1 MSSSWSSHTV
11 SSHTDFHHVSGTH
24 QTSFDLKVSDL
35 LFHRLGMFS
44 PWSLY
49 SWRPLIMYQ
58 IQGRQPSHAKCTFS
72 RMSYREVLKALGS
85 ANTSW
90 THIFIIDLCKG
101 TEKLKIRG
109 LIIFVEY
116 KGGDFSLFLEHLL

>member
-1 MSSSWSSHTV
+1 M
-11 SSHTDFHHVSGTH
+11 
-24 QTSFDLKVSDL
+24 L
-35 LFHRLGMFS
+35 
-44 PWSLY
+44 
-49 SWRPLIMYQ
+49 
-58 IQGRQPSHAKCTFS
+58 
-72 RMSYREVLKALGS
+72 YREVLKALGS

-116 KGGDFSLFLEHLL
+116 KGDDFSLFLEHLL